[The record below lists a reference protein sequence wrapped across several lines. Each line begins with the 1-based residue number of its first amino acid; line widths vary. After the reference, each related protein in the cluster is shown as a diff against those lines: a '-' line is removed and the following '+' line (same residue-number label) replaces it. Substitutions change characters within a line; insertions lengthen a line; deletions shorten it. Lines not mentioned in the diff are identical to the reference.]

1 MSLRN
6 LVHIAHLP
14 EDLQVY
20 IFPYEEVKN
29 ATFLQQQLL
38 QGNSAFEYAFI
49 DASIIISSNHLLAA
63 VFRAAKDWLDGRMK
77 SKNVHSEIVFCL
89 SMNNNIAESF
99 RRFGIS
105 PATTSLY
112 AIKVSRTPSVNVA
125 TVQQHLSDSIEG
137 NPLPFEERRI
147 SKFTDIARVKKTYKL
162 TDLGRGKVRAGRKGG
177 AGKRELHED
186 AQLANGDSGDEEGE
200 RQELEI
206 MVLGL
211 MALRG
216 AT

>member
-1 MSLRN
+1 MALLN
-6 LVHIAHLP
+6 TLHIAHLP

-20 IFPYEEVKN
+20 LSLYDEVKN
-29 ATFLQQQLL
+29 AGFLQQQLL

-63 VFRAAKDWLDGRMK
+63 VFRAANDWLNGRMK

-89 SMNNNIAESF
+89 SMNNNIVESF

-112 AIKVSRTPSVNVA
+112 AIKVSRTPSVNAA
-125 TVQQHLSDSIEG
+125 TVQQHLSNSIEG
-137 NPLPFEERRI
+137 KPFPFEESAITR
-147 SKFTDIARVKKTYKL
+147 FTDVRKVKKTYKL
-162 TDLGRGKVRAGRKGG
+162 TDLGRSKVRAGREGG
-177 AGKRELHED
+177 AGKGKAHED
-186 AQLANGDSGDEEGE
+186 ARLANGDNGEEEAE
-200 RQELEI
+200 RKELEI

>member
-1 MSLRN
+1 MSLLN
-6 LVHIAHLP
+6 TLHIAHLP
-14 EDLQVY
+14 EDLRVY
-20 IFPYEEVKN
+20 LSLYDEVKN
-29 ATFLQQQLL
+29 AGFLQQQLL

-49 DASIIISSNHLLAA
+49 DASI
-63 VFRAAKDWLDGRMK
+63 
-77 SKNVHSEIVFCL
+77 
-89 SMNNNIAESF
+89 IAESF

-112 AIKVSRTPSVNVA
+112 AIKVSRTPSVNAA

-137 NPLPFEERRI
+137 KPLLFDESAII
-147 SKFTDIARVKKTYKL
+147 SFTDMGKVMKTYKL
-162 TDLGRGKVRAGRKGG
+162 TDLGRSKVGAGRKGG
-177 AGKRELHED
+177 AGKGKAHED
-186 AQLANGDSGDEEGE
+186 ARLANGDNGGEEAE
-200 RQELEI
+200 RKELET

>member
-6 LVHIAHLP
+6 TVHIAHLP

-20 IFPYEEVKN
+20 IYLYEEVKN

-49 DASIIISSNHLLAA
+49 DASII
-63 VFRAAKDWLDGRMK
+63 
-77 SKNVHSEIVFCL
+77 
-89 SMNNNIAESF
+89 AESF

-112 AIKVSRTPSVNVA
+112 AIKVSRTPSVTAA

-137 NPLPFEERRI
+137 NPLPFEEPRI
-147 SKFTDIARVKKTYKL
+147 SMFTDIAKVRKTYKL
-162 TDLGRGKVRAGRKGG
+162 IDLGSSKVRAGKKGG
-177 AGKRELHED
+177 AGKREVRED
-186 AQLANGDSGDEEGE
+186 TKLANGDSGDEEVK
-200 RQELEI
+200 RKELEI